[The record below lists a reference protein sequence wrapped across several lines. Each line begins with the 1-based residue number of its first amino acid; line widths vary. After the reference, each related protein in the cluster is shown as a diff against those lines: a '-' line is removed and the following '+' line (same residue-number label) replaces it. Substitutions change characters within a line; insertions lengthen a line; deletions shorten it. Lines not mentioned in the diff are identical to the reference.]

1 MPMTAKEALRRL
13 LREGWREIRQTG
25 SHKQLMK
32 DGQRITVPMHARDLK
47 PGVEREIKKKAG
59 WK

>member
-1 MPMTAKEALRRL
+1 
-13 LREGWREIRQTG
+13 
-25 SHKQLMK
+25 MK